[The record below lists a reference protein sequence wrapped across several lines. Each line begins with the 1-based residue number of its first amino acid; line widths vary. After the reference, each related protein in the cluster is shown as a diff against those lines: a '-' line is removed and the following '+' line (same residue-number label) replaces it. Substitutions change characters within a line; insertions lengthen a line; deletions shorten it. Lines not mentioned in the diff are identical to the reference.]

1 MVSQSDERTAGSTP
15 SGRVLGET
23 TAPQEVNLDSKD
35 ARAIPEYVST
45 GFITRRC
52 GVSNTTVLRWIA
64 DGKLPAFRLPS
75 GHYRVGRDEFNCRH
89 IIIYNQYFSWQAIF
103 SLLPLTSFLNININ

>member
-1 MVSQSDERTAGSTP
+1 
-15 SGRVLGET
+15 
-23 TAPQEVNLDSKD
+23 VNLDSKD

-45 GFITRRC
+45 GYIARRC

-75 GHYRVGRDEFNCRH
+75 GHYRVGRDDFRKFMAD
-89 IIIYNQYFSWQAIF
+89 Y
-103 SLLPLTSFLNININ
+103 LLVVGPTSKVGVLDELLS